1 MTSASAPFHLQDAFQ
16 MLGVAAD
23 ASEAEIRTA
32 FRKRSLQL
40 HPDKA
45 KDVDPEVAAE
55 RFHRLTVAF
64 EELMNPKTR
73 SELAERMQRDRE
85 RRARRSAYDDRRR
98 EMAADLERR
107 EDEERHAR
115 LWREQRRR
123 EREQAIVAL
132 REQGRSMRID
142 KHEQLLKEWQA
153 RSRGGAAAAAGG
165 AANGSSVPQKRRHE
179 EAVGEM
185 PPVGPL
191 DAMVLV
197 RFPVEQYEQLCGVSA
212 EQVPE
217 DALSCPLGAALT
229 ESYGSITSLMV
240 RAPSARK
247 KRRSEATAIVVFAD
261 LLHAWRAVADGGELR
276 CAHPLLQDCWI
287 GWSDASGRPSAT
299 IPPRIQYFVQKGV
312 SPQDAVLPET
322 GFAEPG
328 NVSTGAAAPSTA
340 ALSAGTDQYYE
351 EQTLARMRQAAHA
364 ASAG

>member
-64 EELMNPKTR
+64 EELMDPKTR
-73 SELAERMQRDRE
+73 SELAEQLQRDRE

-142 KHEQLLKEWQA
+142 KHEQLLKEWQT
-153 RSRGGAAAAAGG
+153 RSRGG

-179 EAVGEM
+179 EVTGEM

-197 RFPVEQYEQLCGVSA
+197 RFPVEQYEQLCGVRA

-217 DALSCPLGAALT
+217 NALSCPLGAALT

-240 RAPSARK
+240 
-247 KRRSEATAIVVFAD
+247 
-261 LLHAWRAVADGGELR
+261 
-276 CAHPLLQDCWI
+276 
-287 GWSDASGRPSAT
+287 
-299 IPPRIQYFVQKGV
+299 
-312 SPQDAVLPET
+312 
-322 GFAEPG
+322 
-328 NVSTGAAAPSTA
+328 
-340 ALSAGTDQYYE
+340 LS
-351 EQTLARMRQAAHA
+351 LIHI
-364 ASAG
+364 

>member
-73 SELAERMQRDRE
+73 SELAERLQRDRE

-153 RSRGGAAAAAGG
+153 RSRGGAA
-165 AANGSSVPQKRRHE
+165 GSSERQ
-179 EAVGEM
+179 
-185 PPVGPL
+185 
-191 DAMVLV
+191 
-197 RFPVEQYEQLCGVSA
+197 
-212 EQVPE
+212 
-217 DALSCPLGAALT
+217 LGAA
-229 ESYGSITSLMV
+229 EAAARGGG
-240 RAPSARK
+240 RRDAAGRSAR
-247 KRRSEATAIVVFAD
+247 RHGPRA
-261 LLHAWRAVADGGELR
+261 LPRRAV
-276 CAHPLLQDCWI
+276 
-287 GWSDASGRPSAT
+287 
-299 IPPRIQYFVQKGV
+299 
-312 SPQDAVLPET
+312 
-322 GFAEPG
+322 
-328 NVSTGAAAPSTA
+328 
-340 ALSAGTDQYYE
+340 
-351 EQTLARMRQAAHA
+351 
-364 ASAG
+364 

>member
-1 MTSASAPFHLQDAFQ
+1 M
-16 MLGVAAD
+16 
-23 ASEAEIRTA
+23 
-32 FRKRSLQL
+32 
-40 HPDKA
+40 
-45 KDVDPEVAAE
+45 
-55 RFHRLTVAF
+55 
-64 EELMNPKTR
+64 
-73 SELAERMQRDRE
+73 
-85 RRARRSAYDDRRR
+85 
-98 EMAADLERR
+98 
-107 EDEERHAR
+107 
-115 LWREQRRR
+115 
-123 EREQAIVAL
+123 
-132 REQGRSMRID
+132 
-142 KHEQLLKEWQA
+142 
-153 RSRGGAAAAAGG
+153 
-165 AANGSSVPQKRRHE
+165 
-179 EAVGEM
+179 
-185 PPVGPL
+185 
-191 DAMVLV
+191 
-197 RFPVEQYEQLCGVSA
+197 
-212 EQVPE
+212 PE

-328 NVSTGAAAPSTA
+328 NVNTGAAAPSTA